1 MEGFGLSGLLGFF
14 LMEKDLHPTLLK
26 TRSLATSSNSLSAVT
41 YIR

>member
-1 MEGFGLSGLLGFF
+1 MGGFGLSRLLGFS
-14 LMEKDLHPTLLK
+14 LMEEDLHPNLLK